1 MNNIQCCRIPL
12 LNWRAYWLLT
22 SFPINRRW
30 RRSTGKK
37 IQERKEEE
45 KREGGKNDGRRTRR
59 TGGNVFCSGE
69 NVNDLSS
76 HLVLLVVTS
85 AKAAFGIYIWR
96 NVWNGTLFWL
106 FFAWLFDWC
115 FFLMEWSFV
124 WFYEQCVLFCFR
136 LFLFSNT
143 GIFTE
148 GEGVGCL
155 FVFVRNLFFVAL
167 LKFKLAV
174 YPTSPPWKQTH
185 LCVLRW
191 FPHNIRA
198 IMTKIK

>member
-12 LNWRAYWLLT
+12 LNWRAYCSLT

-30 RRSTGKK
+30 RRSTGKE

-69 NVNDLSS
+69 NVNHLSS

-96 NVWNGTLFWL
+96 NFWNGTLFWW
-106 FFAWLFDWC
+106 FFAWLF
-115 FFLMEWSFV
+115 FFFNGVILCVILWTMRPLLFSFV
-124 WFYEQCVLFCFR
+124 SIFKYRYFHWGGGCGMLVCVC
-136 LFLFSNT
+136 S
-143 GIFTE
+143 E
-148 GEGVGCL
+148 
-155 FVFVRNLFFVAL
+155 FVFCR
-167 LKFKLAV
+167 
-174 YPTSPPWKQTH
+174 PS
-185 LCVLRW
+185 
-191 FPHNIRA
+191 
-198 IMTKIK
+198 KI

>member
-12 LNWRAYWLLT
+12 LNWRAYCLLT

-37 IQERKEEE
+37 IQERKEEK
-45 KREGGKNDGRRTRR
+45 KREGGKNDWRRTRR

-69 NVNDLSS
+69 NVYDLLS

-96 NVWNGTLFWL
+96 NFWNGTLFWW
-106 FFAWLFDWC
+106 FFAWLF
-115 FFLMEWSFV
+115 FLMEWFCV

-136 LFLFSNT
+136 LFLFSNS
-143 GIFTE
+143 GFFTE

-155 FVFVRNLFFVAL
+155 FIFVAL

-174 YPTSPPWKQTH
+174 
-185 LCVLRW
+185 
-191 FPHNIRA
+191 
-198 IMTKIK
+198 